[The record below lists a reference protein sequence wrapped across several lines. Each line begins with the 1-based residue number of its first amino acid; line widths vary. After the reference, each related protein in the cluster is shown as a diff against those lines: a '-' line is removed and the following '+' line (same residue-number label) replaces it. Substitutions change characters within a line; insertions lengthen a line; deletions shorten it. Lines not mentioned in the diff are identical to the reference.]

1 MSREQLTDR
10 MISAESGI
18 DLWKIRTG
26 HLSDDQNNNDFE
38 KIGEAISRLSEANL
52 FIDDSGNI
60 NVMQIRSKCRRLKA
74 ELGLDMV
81 IIDYLQLIQDNGS
94 DNRNQEISII
104 TRALKAFAK
113 ELDVPVIALS
123 QLSRAVEM
131 SKPAIPKLAHL
142 RESGSIEQDADV
154 VLFIYR
160 KAVDRNYRLDEIAPE
175 ERNIAEIHIAKHRN
189 GACGEIK
196 LYFDGSTTT
205 FKNLAADYKN
215 NIIEI

>member
-10 MISAESGI
+10 MVSAESGI

-104 TRALKAFAK
+104 TRALKALAK

-131 SKPAIPKLAHL
+131 SKPVIPKLA
-142 RESGSIEQDADV
+142 I
-154 VLFIYR
+154 
-160 KAVDRNYRLDEIAPE
+160 
-175 ERNIAEIHIAKHRN
+175 
-189 GACGEIK
+189 
-196 LYFDGSTTT
+196 
-205 FKNLAADYKN
+205 
-215 NIIEI
+215 